1 MISPMGSTRPP
12 ETVRMECRMAEHTRV
27 HNGLYVLF

>member
-12 ETVRMECRMAEHTRV
+12 EMARMKCQMAEHTRV
-27 HNGLYVLF
+27 HNGLYV